1 VQRISKENAPL
12 ILNVLQANPLCDIDD
27 DFLVQM
33 YSTLIKTKEPEKLKS
48 LLYEKYKIEIPV
60 MRQDDK
66 VFLRYSVQV
75 FNTQKDIDVLANALR
90 DIIATTNLIE
100 L

>member
-1 VQRISKENAPL
+1 M
-12 ILNVLQANPLCDIDD
+12 IDGN
-27 DFLVQM
+27 FTVQM
-33 YSTLIKTKEPEKLKS
+33 YSTPIKTKEPEKLKS

-60 MRQDDK
+60 MRQDDI
-66 VFLRYSVQV
+66 VFLRYSVQA
-75 FNTQKDIDVLANALR
+75 FNTQKDVDTLANALK